1 MAFMGRGD
9 MPDFGLGKDENNANV
24 VASTRTYLVTIQDKT
39 LYTIDICV
47 TIAII
52 IMFLLIYIFA
62 YKTSIPDF
70 IESTKNMYINSL
82 LVSILVSLGLI
93 GGVSFLIKE
102 KNNLIKFLSTILI
115 ISSVVF
121 IIFVGIRLNM
131 DNKYTE
137 SEFSK
142 IYDEEYKE
150 TYDNPN
156 KVNINVG
163 LEGVGIQNVKETF
176 VEENVKAYNRFKMQT
191 LIELMIY
198 LLIIGLNLFI
208 IMRIIINKSKIDEVT
223 KADSVLF
230 DDVQNVK
237 Y

>member
-24 VASTRTYLVTIQDKT
+24 VSSTRTYLVTIQDKA

-82 LVSILVSLGLI
+82 LVSTLVSLGLI

-156 KVNINVG
+156 KVHINVG
-163 LEGVGIQNVKETF
+163 LEGAGIQNVKETF

-198 LLIIGLNLFI
+198 LIIIGLNLFI
-208 IMRIIINKSKIDEVT
+208 IMRIIINKSKIDKVT
-223 KADSVLF
+223 KVDSVLF

>member
-9 MPDFGLGKDENNANV
+9 IPDFGLGKDNNDANV
-24 VASTRTYLVTIQDKT
+24 VVGHHTYLVAIHDKV
-39 LYTIDICV
+39 LYTIDICI

-52 IMFLLIYIFA
+52 IMFLLIYVFA
-62 YKTSIPDF
+62 YKMSIPDF
-70 IESTKNMYINSL
+70 IESTKSMYINSL
-82 LVSILVSLGLI
+82 LVSALVSLGLV

-102 KNNLIKFLSTILI
+102 KNNLIKFLSAILI

-121 IIFVGIRLNM
+121 IIFVGIRLSM

-137 SEFSK
+137 SQFSK

-156 KVNINVG
+156 KIHINVG
-163 LEGVGIQNVKETF
+163 LDGAGIQDVKETF
-176 VEENVKAYNRFKMQT
+176 VGENVKAYDRFKMQT

-198 LLIIGLNLFI
+198 LLIIALNLFI
-208 IMRIIINKSKIDEVT
+208 IMRIIMNKSKMDKVT

-230 DDVQNVK
+230 DNVQNVK